1 MIEFVFGGKGSGKT
15 KKMIDM
21 ANAEVE
27 TAKGEILFINDRD
40 KYRVSVDKNIRFVN
54 TEDFDIIGV
63 ERLYGFLSGIIAGN
77 YDVDLIYIDNLLRIL
92 NAEGVA
98 DVLPLLEKINPL
110 QKEYETRF
118 VLSLS
123 CEEDEIPEGLKYYMN

>member
-123 CEEDEIPEGLKYYMN
+123 CEEDEIPEGLKNYMN